1 VPVSAACRRFAAI
14 LSYPGHEGGSVGVAR
29 LGRQLKA
36 APMAL
41 RFSFRTT
48 VFVVAVVLAL
58 GQVAIA
64 HEGGAGNGVSLL
76 RDTEIE
82 ADIRTMMTPI
92 WKVAGLDPDA
102 VHVYLVADDSIN
114 SFVAGGQNIFINS
127 GLVLRAKTPNQL
139 IGVLAHETGHIA
151 GGHLYKGAEAM
162 RNASIEEIIAM
173 VAGVAATVAARG
185 SGGGAALLGAQG
197 VGQRAF
203 LQFSVTQEATADHAA
218 MNFLDATH
226 QSARGLLQFFEVLQS
241 EEMLTGS
248 HEDPYLS
255 DHPLTQERIDYVR
268 DHVERSP
275 YSNVPD
281 PPADIAMLDRIK
293 AKLAAFTKPPSTT
306 LTKYSGQDRSV
317 LARYARA
324 IAYYRIPDLDKA
336 LPIID
341 GLIRD
346 YPTDPYFRELKGQ
359 MLFENGR
366 IKEAV
371 RPYEEALRLAPN
383 APLLRIGLAQ
393 VYIEDNDPAQNK
405 RAIAYLSD
413 ALRTE
418 DKDVEAWHL
427 LATAYGRDN
436 QIGMAA
442 LSLAEEGLAA
452 DNKKNAVQ
460 EAGRAEHLLPKNSAA
475 YARAQQIRGQAKDL
489 DDSD

>member
-1 VPVSAACRRFAAI
+1 LNP
-14 LSYPGHEGGSVGVAR
+14 PPGSVGKV
-29 LGRQLKA
+29 KA

-41 RFSFRTT
+41 RAFVRTT
-48 VFVVAVVLAL
+48 AFVVAAAL
-58 GQVAIA
+58 ILGHVAGA
-64 HEGGAGNGVSLL
+64 HEGGAGATLL

-82 ADIRTMMTPI
+82 GDIRAMMTPV

-102 VHVYLVADDSIN
+102 VHVYLVSDDSIN
-114 SFVAGGQNIFINS
+114 SFVAGGQNIFMNS

-139 IGVLAHETGHIA
+139 IGVLSHETGHIA
-151 GGHLYKGAEAM
+151 GGHLYKGEEAM
-162 RNASIEEIIAM
+162 HNASIEEILAM
-173 VAGVAATVAARG
+173 VAGVAATVAGRG
-185 SGGGAALLGAQG
+185 SGGGAAMLGAAG

-218 MNFLDATH
+218 LNFLDATH

-241 EEMLTGS
+241 EELLTGI
-248 HEDPYLS
+248 HEDPYLM

-281 PPADIAMLDRIK
+281 PPAYVAMLDRVK
-293 AKLAAFTKPPSTT
+293 AKLAAFTQPPATT
-306 LTKYSGQDRSV
+306 LAKYSEQDRSV

-324 IAYYRIPDLDKA
+324 IAHYRIPDLDKA
-336 LPIID
+336 LPEVD

-346 YPTDPYFRELKGQ
+346 YPSDPYFRELKGQ
-359 MLFENGR
+359 MLFENGH

-371 RPYEEALRLAPN
+371 QPYEQAVRLDPA

-393 VYIEDNDPAQNK
+393 VYVEDNNPAENK

-418 DKDVEAWHL
+418 DKEVDAWHL

-436 QIGMAA
+436 QMGMAA

-452 DNKKNAVQ
+452 DNKKDAVQ
-460 EAGRAEHLLPKNSAA
+460 EAGRAERLLPKNSAA
-475 YARAQQIRGQAKDL
+475 HARAQEIRSEAKDL
-489 DDSD
+489 DASD

>member
-1 VPVSAACRRFAAI
+1 MLCRA
-14 LSYPGHEGGSVGVAR
+14 V
-29 LGRQLKA
+29 
-36 APMAL
+36 
-41 RFSFRTT
+41 FRTT
-48 VFVVAVVLAL
+48 VLLVVAAFVF
-58 GQVAIA
+58 GRVAIA
-64 HEGGAGNGVSLL
+64 RAHGGGSSVSLL
-76 RDTEIE
+76 RDAEIE
-82 ADIRTMMTPI
+82 ADIHTMMTPI
-92 WKVAGLDPDA
+92 WKAAGLDPDA

-114 SFVAGGQNIFINS
+114 SFIAGGQNIFINS

-162 RNASIEEIIAM
+162 HDASIEEILAM
-173 VAGVAATVAARG
+173 AAGLAATVASRG
-185 SGGGAALLGAQG
+185 SDGGAALLGAAG
-197 VGQRAF
+197 VGQRSY

-226 QSARGLLQFFEVLQS
+226 QSARGLLQFFEMMQS
-241 EEMLTGS
+241 EEMLTGE
-248 HEDPYLS
+248 HEDPYLM

-281 PPADIAMLDRIK
+281 PPAYVAMLARTK
-293 AKLAAFTKPPSTT
+293 AKLAAFTEPPAAI
-306 LTKYSGQDRSV
+306 LAKYSPQDRSV

-324 IAYYRIPDLDKA
+324 IAEYRIPELDKA

-346 YPTDPYFRELKGQ
+346 DPRDPYFRELKGQ
-359 MLFENGR
+359 MLFENGHV
-366 IKEAV
+366 KEAV
-371 RPYEEALRLAPN
+371 GPYEAALRLDPSA
-383 APLLRIGLAQ
+383 ALLRIELAQ
-393 VYIEDNDPAQNK
+393 VYVENHDPAQN
-405 RAIAYLSD
+405 RLAIAYLSD

-418 DKDVEAWHL
+418 DKDVDAWHL

-436 QIGMAA
+436 QFGMAA

-452 DNKKNAVQ
+452 DNKKDAVQ
-460 EAGRAEHLLPKNSAA
+460 EAGRAQHLLPKNGAPYS
-475 YARAQQIRGQAKDL
+475 RAQQIRLQAKDL

>member
-1 VPVSAACRRFAAI
+1 LRT
-14 LSYPGHEGGSVGVAR
+14 AR
-29 LGRQLKA
+29 AGPSWLGRHLPDALLEA
-36 APMAL
+36 APMPFPA
-41 RFSFRTT
+41 FVRTT
-48 VFVVAVVLAL
+48 ALVLAAAL
-58 GQVAIA
+58 AFAQVAIA
-64 HEGGAGNGVSLL
+64 HEEGAGNSVSLL

-82 ADIRTMMTPI
+82 GDIRAMMTPI

-139 IGVLAHETGHIA
+139 IGVLSHETGHIA

-162 RNASIEEIIAM
+162 HNASIEEIIAM
-173 VAGVAATVAARG
+173 VAGVAATVASRG
-185 SGGGAALLGAQG
+185 SGDGGALLGAAG
-197 VGQRAF
+197 VGQRAY

-226 QSARGLLQFFEVLQS
+226 QSARGLLQFFEILQG
-241 EEMLTGS
+241 EELLTGI

-281 PPADIAMLDRIK
+281 PPAYVAMLDRIK
-293 AKLAAFTKPPSTT
+293 VKLAAFTEPPSTT
-306 LTKYSGQDRSV
+306 LAKYPEHDRSV

-324 IAYYRIPDLDKA
+324 IADYRIPDLDKA
-336 LPIID
+336 LPIVD

-346 YPTDPYFRELKGQ
+346 YPSNPYFRELKGQ
-359 MLFENGR
+359 MLFENGH

-371 RPYEEALRLAPN
+371 QPYEEALRLAPN
-383 APLLRIGLAQ
+383 AALLRIGLAQ

-413 ALRTE
+413 ALRAE

-452 DNKKNAVQ
+452 DNKKDAVQ
-460 EAGRAEHLLPKNSAA
+460 EAGRAEHLLPKNRAA
-475 YARAQQIRGQAKDL
+475 YARAQEIHRQAKEL